1 MEFEKGINRE
11 VYFTTGEFAK
21 IAGVSKHTLFH
32 YDKIGLLSPEIKV
45 SSNQYRYYSL
55 SQLELLNVIILLKE
69 LDMPL
74 SEIKT
79 YLDRRNPS
87 LFIDLLSDELN
98 LIHEKIHTLQRLKRW
113 VKEELHLLTDVI
125 SLKTDE
131 ISFITFKEQ
140 YLYTTPVSSLQEKEM
155 AKTISDLII
164 SGTEKNI
171 QSPYGVGGIRDLS
184 SFDLSV
190 EKYTEFYLLLNTPRK
205 GVPLKIR
212 PAGNYLCIYHHG
224 GFDNIQSTY
233 EKILQFAEREK
244 IALTGFFYEDML
256 LDTLTAKT
264 EEDYLI
270 RIGAE
275 VNKLDI

>member
-205 GVPLKIR
+205 GVPLKVR

-244 IALTGFFYEDML
+244 IPLTGFFYEDML

-275 VNKLDI
+275 VNSDI